1 MDEIFSSEGLDG
13 LSKMKGC
20 SSILSKKEEKEDIS
34 KLMPKEHNRIKELEK
49 QVRSL
54 QIENSF

>member
-1 MDEIFSSEGLDG
+1 
-13 LSKMKGC
+13 MKGC